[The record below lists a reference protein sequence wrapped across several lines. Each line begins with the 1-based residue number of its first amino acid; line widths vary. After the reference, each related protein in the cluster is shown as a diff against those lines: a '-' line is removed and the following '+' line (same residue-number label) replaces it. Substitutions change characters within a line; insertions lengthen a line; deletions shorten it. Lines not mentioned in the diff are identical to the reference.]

1 MEQLIRSFTA
11 WDERGNRIVLH
22 EWELAPETKAEL
34 AKSSA
39 AAPHLFR
46 TSAGRMVNR
55 LAKGQY
61 QIAYNGA
68 IVRSTDTD
76 AP

>member
-22 EWELAPETKAEL
+22 EWEPVPETKAEI
-34 AKSSA
+34 AKASVA
-39 AAPHLFR
+39 LPHFFR
-46 TSAGRMVNR
+46 TSAGRPVNR
-55 LAKGQY
+55 LAKGEY
-61 QIAYNGA
+61 QVAHNGA
-68 IVRSTDTD
+68 IMRSTDAD